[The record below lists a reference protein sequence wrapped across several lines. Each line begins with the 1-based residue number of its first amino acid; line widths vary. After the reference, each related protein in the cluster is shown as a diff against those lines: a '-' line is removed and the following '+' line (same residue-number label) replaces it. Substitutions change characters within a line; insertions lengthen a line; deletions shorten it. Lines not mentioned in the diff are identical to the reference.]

1 MGPSC
6 AMATRIQ
13 VYLVYTRESRVWK
26 NKMSYDKVTRYA
38 VITEESLN
46 LYQHNKKRSAATQFI
61 PLDIITHVQPL
72 ADPLKKTCRSELF
85 CFSISTGE
93 ESDIIIGVKDKTLRD
108 NFVTVL
114 ESAQKKKYVHP
125 HANTEYY

>member
-1 MGPSC
+1 MQSLEIQIRSTNHSDPPSC

-46 LYQHNKKRSAATQFI
+46 LYQHNVR
-61 PLDIITHVQPL
+61 
-72 ADPLKKTCRSELF
+72 
-85 CFSISTGE
+85 
-93 ESDIIIGVKDKTLRD
+93 IG
-108 NFVTVL
+108 
-114 ESAQKKKYVHP
+114 
-125 HANTEYY
+125 